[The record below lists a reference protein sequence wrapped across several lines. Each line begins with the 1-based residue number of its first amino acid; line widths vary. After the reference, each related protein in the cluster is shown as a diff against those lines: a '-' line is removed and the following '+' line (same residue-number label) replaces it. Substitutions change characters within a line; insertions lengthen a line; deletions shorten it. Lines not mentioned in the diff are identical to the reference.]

1 MQQSYKIGEVAEQLG
16 VTVRTIRY
24 YEEEGLV
31 EPLRSEGGTR
41 FYSARHIA
49 RLRAILHLAANGFSL
64 EVIRLIAAAR
74 EGSRS
79 GDEGS
84 GRVTAR
90 LDELIAELTE
100 RIAQTQQLR
109 DEVVRARSW
118 VRKCRGCTNRP
129 TSKGCPDCPV
139 RKHVADV
146 ELLGLIWDQA
156 DS

>member
-1 MQQSYKIGEVAEQLG
+1 MQNNYKIGDVAELLG

-41 FYSARHIA
+41 FYAERHIA

-84 GRVTAR
+84 GRVIAR
-90 LDELIAELTE
+90 LDGLVAELGSRIAELE
-100 RIAQTQQLR
+100 ELR
-109 DEVVRARSW
+109 DEVLRARGW

-129 TSKGCPDCPV
+129 TSTGCPGCPV
-139 RKHVADV
+139 RKHVNDV
-146 ELLGLIWDQA
+146 ELLGLIWDQQ
-156 DS
+156 D

>member
-1 MQQSYKIGEVAEQLG
+1 MQHGYKIGEVAELLG

-24 YEEEGLV
+24 YEEAGLV
-31 EPLRSEGGTR
+31 EPLRTDGGTR
-41 FYSARHIA
+41 LYGERHVA
-49 RLRAILHLAANGFSL
+49 RLRAILHLAGNGFSL

-90 LDELIAELTE
+90 LDGLLAELTS
-100 RIAQTQQLR
+100 RIEQTEQLR

-118 VRKCRGCTNRP
+118 VRKCRGCSNRP

-139 RKHVADV
+139 RKHITDV
-146 ELLGLIWDQA
+146 ELLGLIWDQEG
-156 DS
+156 

>member
-1 MQQSYKIGEVAEQLG
+1 MQSSYKIGEAAELLG

-24 YEEEGLV
+24 YEEAGLV

-41 FYSARHIA
+41 FYTERHIA
-49 RLRAILHLAANGFSL
+49 RLRAILHLVANGFSL

-90 LDELIAELTE
+90 LDELVAELTS
-100 RIAQTQQLR
+100 RIEQTQQLR
-109 DEVVRARSW
+109 QEILRARSW

-129 TSKGCPDCPV
+129 TSQGCPGCPV
-139 RKHVADV
+139 RKHVTDV

-156 DS
+156 D

>member
-1 MQQSYKIGEVAEQLG
+1 MQHGYKIGEVAELLG

-24 YEEEGLV
+24 YEEAGLV
-31 EPLRSEGGTR
+31 EPLRTDGGTR
-41 FYSARHIA
+41 LYTERHVA

-90 LDELIAELTE
+90 LDGLLAELTSRLE
-100 RIAQTQQLR
+100 QTAQLR

-118 VRKCRGCTNRP
+118 VRKCRGCSNRP

-139 RKHVADV
+139 RKHLTDV
-146 ELLGLIWDQA
+146 ELLGLIWDQEG
-156 DS
+156 

>member
-1 MQQSYKIGEVAEQLG
+1 MQNSYKIGEVAELLG
-16 VTVRTIRY
+16 VSVRTIRY

-41 FYSARHIA
+41 FYTDRHIA

-79 GDEGS
+79 GDEGC

-90 LDELIAELTE
+90 LDELVAELTS
-100 RIAQTQQLR
+100 RIEQTQQLR
-109 DEVVRARSW
+109 QEVLRARSW

-129 TSKGCPDCPV
+129 TNQGCPGCPV
-139 RKHVADV
+139 RKHVTDV
-146 ELLGLIWDQA
+146 ELLGLIWDQT
-156 DS
+156 D

>member
-1 MQQSYKIGEVAEQLG
+1 MQNSYKIGEVAERLG

-31 EPLRSEGGTR
+31 EPLRSDGGTR
-41 FYSARHIA
+41 FYTERHVS

-64 EVIRLIAAAR
+64 DVIRLIAEAR

-90 LDELIAELTE
+90 LDELMAELAQ
-100 RIAQTQQLR
+100 RIEQTQQLR
-109 DEVVRARSW
+109 EEVQRARNW

-129 TSKGCPDCPV
+129 TTKGCPDCPV
-139 RKHVADV
+139 RKHLADV

-156 DS
+156 D